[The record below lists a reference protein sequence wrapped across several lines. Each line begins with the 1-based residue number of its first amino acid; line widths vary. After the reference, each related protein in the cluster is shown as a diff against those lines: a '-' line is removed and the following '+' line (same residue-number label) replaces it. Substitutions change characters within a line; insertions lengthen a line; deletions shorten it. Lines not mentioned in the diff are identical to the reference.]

1 MVARLA
7 RVLHGLREARW
18 LPQGSRMGRKT
29 LSLRATG
36 LAAGVLAVAPLL
48 LSVTGPLTAA
58 AAEPVKAG
66 TSPQAAP
73 PAAIVPPAAPANAIT
88 SSADERLAVYNN
100 FRTHFTERRF
110 PEARDAAQQVV
121 DLSEKS
127 FGADTL
133 EMVIPL
139 TNLATCQVRLQSYS
153 EAERNYL
160 KAVKI
165 VEMREGGLSRRILN
179 PLLGLGALYYA
190 AQQYDRSIDVLRR
203 AVDTSRKLDGL
214 FNMDQLNLVQVLI
227 DTYVALDMVEDA
239 EREQQYALRL
249 SESLYGPHDLRLLP
263 ALDRLAQ
270 WREYTGRYRLARQA
284 HSRALDLVRR
294 KAGKRDARIVAP
306 LRGIARTYRMEFL
319 YGTYEEDE
327 QLQSMSTSINGP
339 MGVSPVLAAQEPR
352 RLASRLDPDGLDALR
367 VAVGI
372 LEDQPD
378 AAGLRA
384 ETLLDIGDWQ
394 QLSNDFSGAQKTYR
408 AAWDAYM
415 LPGDPGIEVMQ
426 KPVQIYY
433 KPPSTSARRES
444 TETREIARHDIE
456 VSFTVRSDGRIS
468 DVRTVS
474 SNAPDQAKSVEI
486 AVRRARYRPAFVNG
500 TPVEARDQ
508 RLSQTLYL
516 TVRNTA
522 TAGN

>member
-1 MVARLA
+1 MMGNLA
-7 RVLHGLREARW
+7 VG
-18 LPQGSRMGRKT
+18 T
-29 LSLRATG
+29 L
-36 LAAGVLAVAPLL
+36 AGVLLFTGA
-48 LSVTGPLTAA
+48 GPLTAA
-58 AAEPVKAG
+58 VEPAKAG

-73 PAAIVPPAAPANAIT
+73 TPAGATGTAGTAATVAAPPPASPEAAAASI
-88 SSADERLAVYNN
+88 DDRLRIYTN
-100 FRTHFTERRF
+100 FREHFTARRF
-110 PEARDAAQQVV
+110 TEARDAAQEVV
-121 DLSEKS
+121 DLSEKK
-127 FGADTL
+127 FGADTI

-139 TNLATCQVRLQSYS
+139 TNLATCQVRLQAYS

-214 FNMDQLNLVQVLI
+214 FNIDQLNLVQVLI

-249 SESLYGPHDLRLLP
+249 SESLYGQHDLRLLP

-270 WREYTGRYRLARQA
+270 WREYTGRYRLARHA
-284 HSRALDLVRR
+284 HTRALDIVRR
-294 KAGKRDARIVAP
+294 KAGKRDARIVGP

-327 QLQSMSTSINGP
+327 QLQSMNTSISGP

-367 VAVGI
+367 LAAGI
-372 LEDQPD
+372 LENQPD
-378 AAGLRA
+378 ESGLRA

-394 QLSNDFSGAQKTYR
+394 QLSNDFSGAEKSYR
-408 AAWDAYM
+408 AAWEAYM

-433 KPPSTSARRES
+433 KPPSTATRRES
-444 TETREIARHDIE
+444 TDTREIAKHDIE

-474 SNAPDQAKSVEI
+474 SDPPDQAKSVEI

-500 TPVEARDQ
+500 APVVTKDQ
-508 RLSQTLYL
+508 RLHQTLYL

-522 TAGN
+522 TAGH